1 MPSAFLAGAVT
12 VPRYENYMTPD
23 QMLTSILVQDPYT
36 EMATRMVWLKGRGA
50 EAADPATRWRLGPL
64 AEAATF
70 TDGYDLT
77 DTRSLKRYFP
87 DAPRAG
93 LPPAVQPADAPAR
106 HEDAEDRLYPGNS
119 IAAIEVLA
127 RLGGR
132 RPSRPASRPS
142 LRPCSTAWA
151 WTSRPVHP
159 RPAAGGSRSG
169 HALRSVRAVDEMLV
183 FDIAMTDMVKAT
195 VDKIWKM

>member
-50 EAADPATRWRLGPL
+50 EAADPPRAGGSGP

-77 DTRSLKRYFP
+77 DTRSLKRYFRMLP
-87 DAPRAG
+87 EPAYRLLFNPLMRQLGTRMPRTASI
-93 LPPAVQPADAPAR
+93 PETR
-106 HEDAEDRLYPGNS
+106 SRRSRSSPGS
-119 IAAIEVLA
+119 GSSAITT
-127 RLGGR
+127 
-132 RPSRPASRPS
+132 ASR
-142 LRPCSTAWA
+142 LRCDLVRPPGPGHPD
-151 WTSRPVHP
+151 PVHP
-159 RPAAGGSRSG
+159 RPRAGGSRSG
-169 HALRSVRAVDEMLV
+169 KRARSGRAVDEMLV